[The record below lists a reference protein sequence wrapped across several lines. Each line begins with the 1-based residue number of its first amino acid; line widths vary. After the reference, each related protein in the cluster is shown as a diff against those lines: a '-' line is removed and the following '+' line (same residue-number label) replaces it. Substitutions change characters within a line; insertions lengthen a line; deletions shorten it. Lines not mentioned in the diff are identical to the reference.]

1 MSIYKK
7 ENGNLEKL
15 AGGVSVLKSTSLI
28 YTFDLGTHFVQ
39 AADLV
44 NNIDIPDWY
53 RINIKCNFE
62 TAGIDNYVNLF
73 LRINDTPC
81 SNAHVCDIRNIS
93 GSSDLFKR
101 TYDSETSLYLCDN
114 YRGNRS
120 YLEVEI
126 LRANNKWLVFKV
138 FSSMVRGDDFYYF
151 SNNSGQFLHDAR
163 NGKLNSIQFKSGN
176 GTLVAAGE
184 VEIHRKGD

>member
-1 MSIYKK
+1 MSLYKK

-62 TAGIDNYVNLF
+62 TSGIDNYVNLF

-81 SNAHVCDIRNIS
+81 SKAYVCDIRNIS

-101 TYDSETSLYLCDN
+101 TYDSETNLYLCDN
-114 YRGNRS
+114 YKGNRS

-126 LRANNKWLVFKV
+126 LRANKWLVFKV
-138 FSSMVRGDDFYYF
+138 FSSMVRADDFYYF

-163 NGKLNSIQFKSGN
+163 KGKLNSIQFKSSN
-176 GTLVAAGE
+176 GTFVATGE